1 MTVTV
6 ASVKPWPRGGAVFTG
21 RDDSGKH
28 YRILAS
34 RDVIHRPP
42 NPGETLTV
50 IGPAQVHPVFGEQI
64 KASQVIPVGPK
75 GELIQRFLAQNKAFQ
90 GVGEVRARKLW
101 SAFGDGLYALL
112 DGAEVAPL
120 AEVLGEEQ
128 ARSLVEAWKE
138 CQAEGQV
145 VRWLEMHGFP
155 VPLATKV
162 LRLWGPE
169 APQRIMENPYRM
181 LAVASWERVDKAAL
195 GLGVD
200 PGAEVRRVAAA
211 EAVCYRSMS
220 NKHTVIEER
229 EILPRIAELLGQSKE
244 FAKESLLLAERD
256 HAVHNLGDGRWQAF
270 GPNVME
276 NYVRDRIS
284 QMVAAE
290 FVPSGHLLW
299 RVPKDAE
306 VDEDIRE
313 FEAENTLELTGEQKQ
328 AVWLAM
334 TQRFGIIQGGAGTGK
349 TTMLRAVHHAM
360 CKHDGTVHAVALAG
374 RAAMRM
380 REATGHP
387 ARTIAGFLGALKR
400 DELHLGGSDLVIV
413 DEASMLDLPLAY
425 MIFRSIPE
433 DSRVLWVGDPHQ
445 LPPIG
450 MGVVFAAYCEDDR
463 AARVELNIVHRQA
476 SDTGIPVLAGQIREG
491 VLPDLAT
498 YSGSGKGITFLECSE
513 GEALGQI
520 IEVLGTLG
528 MEETQILGAVKR
540 GPSGIRAIN
549 ETLFRLRSVGKP
561 TWQGFAPGDPVIYL
575 TNDYERLIFNGSL
588 GEVNSVGTASLT
600 VRWDGHEKPIEMV
613 MADLENM
620 DLAYAISVHK
630 AQGSQFQRVIVPVFP
645 SRLLDRTLI
654 YTAITRAVQQ
664 VVILGDRKVLAEALA
679 APPAPRRRRHG
690 LSVVSDQSPP
700 EIATPSGTPKE
711 CS

>member
-1 MTVTV
+1 MIQVTVTV

-42 NPGETLTV
+42 NPGESLT
-50 IGPAQVHPVFGEQI
+50 IRGTTHVHPDFGEQI
-64 KASQVIPVGPK
+64 KASQVTPVGPK

-101 SAFGDGLYALL
+101 SAFGDGLYGLL

-120 AEVLGEEQ
+120 AGVIGEEQ
-128 ARSLVEAWKE
+128 ARTLVEAWKE

-145 VRWLEMHGFP
+145 VRWLEINGFP

-169 APQRIMENPYRM
+169 AHQKIQENPYRM
-181 LAVASWERVDKAAL
+181 LAVAGWESVDKAAL
-195 GLGVD
+195 GLGVEPEAD
-200 PGAEVRRVAAA
+200 IRRIAAV

-220 NKHTVIEER
+220 SKHTVIEEK
-229 EILPRIAELLGQSKE
+229 ELLPRLAELLKQSRDS
-244 FAKESLLLAERD
+244 AKETLLLAEKD
-256 HAVHNLGDGRWQAF
+256 HAVRNLGNGRWQAL
-270 GPNVME
+270 GPHVME
-276 NYVRDRIS
+276 GFVRDRIA

-290 FVPSGHLLW
+290 QVPSGHLFW
-299 RVPKDAE
+299 KVPSDE
-306 VDEDIRE
+306 EITEDIHD
-313 FEAENTLELTGEQKQ
+313 FQAQNSLKLTEEQKK
-328 AVWLAM
+328 AVWLAL
-334 TQRFGIIQGGAGTGK
+334 TQRFGLIQGGAGTGK

-360 CKHDGTVHAVALAG
+360 LKHDGTVHAVALAG

-387 ARTIAGFLGALKR
+387 ARTVAGFLGAIQR
-400 DELHLGGSDLVIV
+400 DELHLDGSDLVIV
-413 DEASMLDLPLAY
+413 DEASMVDLPMAY
-425 MIFRSIPE
+425 LLLRSIPE
-433 DSRVLWVGDPHQ
+433 DSRMILVGDPYQ

-463 AARVELNIVHRQA
+463 APRVELTKVHRQA
-476 SDTGIPVLAGQIREG
+476 AETGIPLLAGQVRAG
-491 VLPDLAT
+491 VMPDL
-498 YSGSGKGITFLECSE
+498 GPFLGPGKGISFMECSE

-528 MEETQILGAVKR
+528 REDTQILGAVKR
-540 GPSGIRAIN
+540 GPTGIRAIN
-549 ETLFRLRSVGKP
+549 EALFRLCSVGKP
-561 TWQGFAPGDPVIYL
+561 TWQGFAPGDPVIFL
-575 TNDYERLIFNGSL
+575 QNDYERLIFNGSL
-588 GEVNSVGTASLT
+588 GAVLSVGTASLT
-600 VRWDGHEKPIEMV
+600 VLWDGHEKPMEMA

-620 DLAYAISVHK
+620 DLAYAISIHK
-630 AQGSQFQRVIVPVFP
+630 AQGSQFRRVIVPVFP

-654 YTAITRAVQQ
+654 YTAITRAVEQ
-664 VVILGDRKVLAEALA
+664 VVILGDRKVLEQALA
-679 APPAPRRRRHG
+679 APPAPHRRRHG
-690 LSVVSDQSPP
+690 LSVALGPP
-700 EIATPSGTPKE
+700 AT
-711 CS
+711 